1 MKKIEAIIERASD
14 GTYDIYCPDEI
25 FSGAG
30 DTVAE
35 AKEDMIKQMALFK
48 DTAKKERLKY
58 PAFLDGD
65 FEISYSYD
73 IKSLLNYYV
82 NSGILTLAGME
93 KLTGINRKQLWA
105 YLNGTTP
112 RKAQCSRIENGLHKL
127 ADDLNAIFV

>member
-1 MKKIEAIIERASD
+1 MKTIEAIIERASD
-14 GTYDIYCPDEI
+14 GTYDIYCPNEI

-30 DTVAE
+30 NTIAE
-35 AKEDMIKQMALFK
+35 AKEDMMKQMELFK
-48 DTAKKERLKY
+48 NTAKEEGLRY
-58 PAFLDGD
+58 PEFLDGN

-73 IKSLLNYYV
+73 IKSLLSYYV

-112 RKAQCSRIENGLHKL
+112 RKAQCKRIENGLHKL

>member
-1 MKKIEAIIERASD
+1 MII
-14 GTYDIYCPDEI
+14 IYFCRFAAEI
-25 FSGAG
+25 F
-30 DTVAE
+30 E
-35 AKEDMIKQMALFK
+35 IK
-48 DTAKKERLKY
+48 DTAKEEGLKY

-82 NSGILTLAGME
+82 NSGILTLTGME

-112 RKAQCSRIENGLHKL
+112 RKAQCRRIESGLHKL